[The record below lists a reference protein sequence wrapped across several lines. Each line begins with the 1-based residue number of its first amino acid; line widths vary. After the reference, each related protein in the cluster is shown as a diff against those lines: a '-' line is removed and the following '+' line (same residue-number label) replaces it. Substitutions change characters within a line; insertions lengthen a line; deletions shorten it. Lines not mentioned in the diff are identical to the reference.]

1 MKIYEEGEYLNGE
14 FNGKVKG
21 YEFGKIIYNIR
32 ILNGQ
37 INGNYIK
44 YNLKNGKIKSE

>member
-21 YEFGKIIYNIR
+21 YELGKLFTIFEY
-32 ILNGQ
+32 
-37 INGNYIK
+37 
-44 YNLKNGKIKSE
+44 